1 MNEYKHRTYEE
12 LSQEFRKIYPTLTR
26 AYELVALMYNL
37 LTTNGLPHKEA
48 ITKIRDDHK
57 DLPGFSTRN
66 IYRCLP
72 RDNPYVPRRV
82 VPPRH
87 KNSITETSGEL
98 DFSNTKDE
106 QDNKVEPSGEG
117 QNINS
122 YVSEQICHGKKSPT
136 TEKISGVE
144 AVDGNGRKM
153 HEYTSTSR
161 VHNKDDIVD
170 FEFSLPVGDVR
181 RYTASIYDQNKGIG
195 HVCFHGSLDV
205 RTGKVTYAATG
216 SAMTDDF
223 ARIDEESAIDWFF
236 RVLRK

>member
-1 MNEYKHRTYEE
+1 
-12 LSQEFRKIYPTLTR
+12 
-26 AYELVALMYNL
+26 
-37 LTTNGLPHKEA
+37 
-48 ITKIRDDHK
+48 
-57 DLPGFSTRN
+57 
-66 IYRCLP
+66 
-72 RDNPYVPRRV
+72 

-170 FEFSLPVGDVR
+170 FEFSLPVEDVR
-181 RYTASIYDQNKGIG
+181 RYMASIYDQNKGIG
-195 HVCFHGSLDV
+195 HVCFHGSLDI
-205 RTGKVTYAATG
+205 RTGKVTRAATG
-216 SAMTDDF
+216 SAITDD
-223 ARIDEESAIDWFF
+223 SAHVDNASQIEWLLK
-236 RVLRK
+236 VLENKI